1 MNNRLQSLWDLTCF
15 RQANADF
22 IVSTREITP
31 DVSIM
36 DYLKLRYLYL
46 RSEQIVQVFGFLN
59 SFSPLYGGRGFQAY
73 HGLTPQHC
81 DELAAHGIGIGLN
94 LTNHLFDK
102 QAYASS
108 LDLLERHHR
117 PDNAIMVTND
127 ELARQLRQDFP
138 RYILKASV
146 IKNISTLSA
155 IEKALALYD
164 QLTLPMDLNDDDDF
178 LASIPCKERIILF
191 ANASCAYTCPKRS
204 CYLGISQKNRG
215 EAITSTCSKGEVPR
229 PDYGLVYF
237 NVEKFVEL
245 GFSRFKLIPDKRSPA
260 TSAATRFFSWKRGL
274 GAQAATVA
282 YKKPLAIVASYPKS
296 GRTWLRFILANYFND
311 IYKLG
316 MQPDLHNFFSLLPND
331 TDDADKGL
339 AGFGYY
345 QHDDVPLLPFSH
357 NNYVVTSSHPRT
369 ILLLRSPLAVMVSDY
384 YQQRDH
390 LRVYEGNLSQFIRD
404 PHRGIDRY
412 CRYLNGWAAAA
423 QGHSYFVLSYE
434 QLSADPQQT
443 VTDLLHYLEQDVNGA
458 MLAIAIESAN
468 FDKMQRLE
476 EQQGLK
482 APDYDRSDVNARRM
496 RKGCI
501 DSYRSE
507 LTEADQQWLCNVLI
521 RKLKPEAMALL
532 EQHGCFFTSQTERKS
547 CEKL

>member
-1 MNNRLQSLWDLTCF
+1 MNNRLQSLRDLTRF
-15 RQANADF
+15 RRANADF
-22 IVSTREITP
+22 IVSAREITP
-31 DVSIM
+31 DVSVM

-46 RSEQIVQVFGFLN
+46 RPEQIVQVFGFSS
-59 SFSPLYGGRGFQAY
+59 SFSPLYGGRGFQSY

-81 DELAAHGIGIGLN
+81 DELASHGIGIGLN
-94 LTNHLFDK
+94 LTNHFFDK
-102 QAYASS
+102 ESYGCS
-108 LDLLERHHR
+108 LELLERYHS
-117 PDNAIMVTND
+117 PNNAIMVTND

-138 RYILKASV
+138 RYTLKASI

-191 ANASCAYTCPKRS
+191 ANASCAYSCPKRS

-357 NNYVVTSSHPRT
+357 NNYELTTSHPRT
-369 ILLLRSPLAVMVSDY
+369 IVLLRSPLAVMVSDY

-390 LRVYEGNLSQFIRD
+390 LGVFKGSLSQFIRD
-404 PHRGIDRY
+404 PQRGVERY
-412 CRYLNGWAAAA
+412 CRYLNGWSGAVRRN
-423 QGHSYFVLSYE
+423 SYYVLSYE
-434 QLSADPQQT
+434 DMSVKPLEAMT
-443 VTDLLHYLEQDVNGA
+443 RLLDYLELDVNEG
-458 MLAIAIESAN
+458 MLAAAIDQAC
-468 FDKMQRLE
+468 FDRMQRLE
-476 EQQGLK
+476 QQQGLK
-482 APDYDRSDVNARRM
+482 SPGYDFVTVNARRM
-496 RKGCI
+496 RVGCVN
-501 DSYRSE
+501 SYGSE
-507 LTEADQQWLCNVLI
+507 LSKADKHWLMSILTRQLSDDAV
-521 RKLKPEAMALL
+521 ALL
-532 EQHGCFFTSQTERKS
+532 QQHS
-547 CEKL
+547 CVFLP